1 MPKEF
6 MYKGKS
12 LDELKQLSLVD
23 LAKILPSKQ
32 RRSLKRGLTDQQKK
46 FLEKIKRSDKKP
58 VKTHLRDLIVLPEMV
73 GKLIQV
79 YNGKTFLPLSIT
91 DEMIGHSLGEFIQTR
106 QKVKHSAPGI
116 GATKS
121 SSAASVK

>member
-1 MPKEF
+1 

>member
-79 YNGKTFLPLSIT
+79 YNGKTFLQLSIT